1 MTEALSLMY
10 GIDLPARSIVGLPAE
25 QERTLFLVGTLSL
38 KQDNE
43 VCLLEVDDDWLQITK
58 RSFNHPAGEIWCMS
72 SSPIDSNII
81 GTCYV
86 ACIREFFIRIYINL
100 ARPSSYAYLSSKFL
114 IPIYIVLVKNI
125 FFGDDTMRTGV
136 GLWKMNGDE
145 SNLVELAQY
154 ISPPK
159 TGRCISAEFHP
170 SGNKMAIAVN
180 NSVLIADVT
189 NSLKTENS
197 ISIDSKAPIS
207 ASVWNPHS
215 NGNTLAIAY
224 DTTVKGIDVLSLQEA
239 FCIKNVNSPRV
250 RNLDFNPNVQHVVA
264 TCGDDFRVVLWDIRK
279 VDMPLK
285 VLQDHSHWV
294 WCVKFNP
301 IHDQLLLSAG
311 SDARLFLNSLES
323 LSSESIHSLT
333 LEPDDSSSSPENVL
347 GDERL
352 EKMEEHEES
361 VYSCAWAGN
370 DPWIFASVS
379 FDGRVIVSKV
389 KRHHKYAILR
399 L

>member
-38 KQDNE
+38 KQDNQ

-58 RSFNHPAGEIWCMS
+58 RSFNHPAGEIWFMS
-72 SSPIDSNII
+72 SSPVDSNVVA
-81 GTCYV
+81 TCYV
-86 ACIREFFIRIYINL
+86 SCKLINL
-100 ARPSSYAYLSSKFL
+100 GNKYSSGKITFFACLFFKYSIHIL
-114 IPIYIVLVKNI
+114 LVKNM
-125 FFGDDTMRTGV
+125 FFGDDTIRSGV
-136 GLWKMNGDE
+136 GLWKMNDDE
-145 SNLVELAQY
+145 SNLVELVQY
-154 ISPPK
+154 APPPK

-170 SGNKMAIAVN
+170 SGNKVAIAVN
-180 NSVLIADVT
+180 NSVLMADVT
-189 NSLKTENS
+189 SSLKIESST
-197 ISIDSKAPIS
+197 SIDGKTPIS

-215 NGNTLAIAY
+215 NGSILAVAY
-224 DTTVKGIDVLSLQEA
+224 DTLVKGVDVRSFQEA
-239 FCIKNVNSPRV
+239 FCIKRVNSPRV
-250 RNLDFNPNVQHVVA
+250 RNLDFNPNVQHIVA
-264 TCGDDFRVVLWDIRK
+264 TCGDDFRVLLWDMRK

-311 SDARLFLNSLES
+311 SDARLFLNSLAS
-323 LSSESIHSLT
+323 LSSESIHSLV
-333 LEPDDSSSSPENVL
+333 LVPDDSYSSPENVL

-361 VYSCAWAGN
+361 VYSCAWASN
-370 DPWIFASVS
+370 DPWVFASVS